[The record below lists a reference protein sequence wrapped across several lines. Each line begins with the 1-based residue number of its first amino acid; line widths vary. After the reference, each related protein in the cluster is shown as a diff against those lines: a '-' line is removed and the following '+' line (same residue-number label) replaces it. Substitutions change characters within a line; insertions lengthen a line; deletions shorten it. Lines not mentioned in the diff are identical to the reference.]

1 MGFRDNLS
9 SLLTKFPRG
18 GERSSHKR
26 DRQSD
31 DDDQENTIIEQRLVN
46 ENGVEVP
53 HLVDDEADESAAD
66 SRKSFWGRMPGFVLI
81 GVPLL
86 IILLLL
92 VSSLGDAHAAD
103 DFVILVAPFQE
114 ESDPRT
120 GQNVADALIEEL
132 RAYADNNNYA
142 NVVVRSAGSVPTD
155 TADALALVQD
165 RQADVLVWGRV
176 SSGGLLNDT
185 TLFPRLTYA
194 PQGTYGPNA
203 WIGYMGRF
211 SMPHSYTLTD
221 EQTAINGQVILPRL
235 LMALADYNQGRADTA
250 YVKLGDLLADYP
262 QVHPALPLV
271 LRGNALWARGAY
283 AQAAGTYVAL
293 LERPGG
299 VAEDETALLYNNLGA
314 ILLDA
319 GDELAAESALLTA
332 SRRMRQVER
341 DLGELRFNLGILAQR
356 QEAPAE
362 AVAALEPARNLL
374 GDNSAVLLELS
385 QAYRQAGR
393 LDAAENALDAA
404 SRQVRQDVERVP
416 TDQRQLITKYFQAAL
431 SEQRG
436 LLELSRTVHA
446 HGRLT
451 WELEI
456 VPPPPP
462 NELAVVQE
470 HLRNAVEVGE
480 ELRQIWRSRVA
491 ATSADAPGSG
501 LVANGQTERVERN
514 IDRRRYYQALVLTE
528 VGRTRTGPQNVVSR
542 LQDMLSDTGTPLE
555 EAQRILADLRTERP
569 GSLPILIAHARALR
583 LEEGYDRA
591 QVEALYDRVIELAP
605 TRPEG
610 YYGKGMLR
618 LNNGN
623 NGEERAAARQFM
635 EQALANNALFFP
647 ARMQLVNIA
656 EEEGDLPAVLNQLEV
671 LRDQRPDNPVIH
683 LRMAETLMRQGEIA
697 EAQAVYRQVLEIE
710 ANNPE
715 ARFGLARTQRNL
727 AESGAS
733 EDTLEDALQNVDAT
747 LARRPEY
754 PEALLFKGNLLYD
767 LEQPDA
773 ANQAYQDALEV
784 GITDVSNLI
793 AVGNALLDQDNP
805 RIAADA
811 FKRAVERQPDNP
823 RAHHGL
829 GQAYMELDSLDY
841 AAEAEQRVLELTNSD
856 DPILRELR
864 IDALVALGDIA
875 RQMSY
880 AAPGAQA
887 AGYDQ
892 AERYYRQALDLD
904 NTLVDA
910 RLGLGQVVA
919 SRGNW
924 QQALSYFEE
933 ALDLPTGASDPQVHF
948 WVAEAFLRQPD
959 LDPVRGAETYR
970 QFMERSRSAYQE
982 ALALKRDFPEAW
994 LGLAHVQLALNER
1007 EAANESISA
1016 ALEIRPAYAE
1026 ALLFRGNMLKAAGN
1040 LSEALEVYNDA
1051 VEANDRIPEV
1061 RYRRALLYIER
1072 ENHEDAMR
1080 DLQRVVALQSN
1091 FAEAYFWLGQTYMAQ
1106 NEMQKARNAF
1116 EQAVLAQGGRYP
1128 AARFYQGL
1136 AEENLGR
1143 YEEAVASFEDVI
1155 IHGGPGD
1162 WAAQAQVELERITL
1176 HEAELALPGLP

>member
-9 SLLTKFPRG
+9 NLLTKFPRG
-18 GERSSHKR
+18 GGGERSPHKR
-26 DRQSD
+26 GRQSD
-31 DDDQENTIIEQRLVN
+31 DEDQENTIIEQRLVN

-53 HLVDDEADESAAD
+53 HLVDDESDTSTAD
-66 SRKSFWGRMPGFVLI
+66 SRKSFWGRVPGFVLI

-86 IILLLL
+86 ILLLLL
-92 VSSLGDAHAAD
+92 VSSLGDARAAD
-103 DFVILVAPFQE
+103 DFVILVAPFQDE
-114 ESDPRT
+114 RDPRT
-120 GQNVADALIEEL
+120 GRNVADALVEEL

-142 NVVVRSAGSVPTD
+142 NVVVRSAGSAP
-155 TADALALVQD
+155 ADAAAALALVQD

-211 SMPHSYTLTD
+211 RMPHSYMLTD
-221 EQTAINGQVILPRL
+221 EQTAINGQVILPQL
-235 LMALADYNQGRADTA
+235 LMALADYNQGQADTA
-250 YVKLGDLLADYP
+250 YVKLGDLLQDYP

-283 AQAAGTYVAL
+283 EQAASIYVTL
-293 LERPGG
+293 LDQPDG

-332 SRRMRQVER
+332 SQRMRQVER

-385 QAYRQAGR
+385 QAYRQAGQ

-404 SRQVRQDVERVP
+404 ARQVRQDVERVP

-436 LLELSRTVHA
+436 LLELSRTVNA

-470 HLRNAVEVGE
+470 HLRNAVEVSE

-491 ATSADAPGSG
+491 ATSTAAPGSG
-501 LVANGQTERVERN
+501 LVANGQTERVERT
-514 IDRRRYYQALVLTE
+514 IDRRRYYRALVLTE

-542 LQDMLSDTGTPLE
+542 LQDMLSDNGTPLE
-555 EAQRILADLRTERP
+555 EAQRILADLRAERP
-569 GSLPILIAHARALR
+569 GSLSILIAHARALR
-583 LEEGYDRA
+583 LEDEYDRG

-618 LNNGN
+618 LNNG
-623 NGEERAAARQFM
+623 EERAAARQFM
-635 EQALANNALFFP
+635 EQALENNALFFP

-656 EEEGDLPAVLNQLEV
+656 EEEGDLLAVLNQLEV
-671 LRDQRPDNPVIH
+671 LRDQRPDDPVIR
-683 LRMAETLMRQGEIA
+683 LRIAETLMRQGEIA
-697 EAQAVYRQVLEIE
+697 EAQAVYRQVLTIDT
-710 ANNPE
+710 NNPE

-727 AESGAS
+727 AESGES
-733 EDTLEDALQNVDAT
+733 DDTLEDALQNVDAT
-747 LARRPEY
+747 LARRPDY
-754 PEALLFKGNLLYD
+754 SEALLFKGEVLYALD
-767 LEQPDA
+767 QPDA

-784 GITDVSNLI
+784 GMTDVSSLI
-793 AVGNALLDQDNP
+793 AVGNTLLDQGNP

-823 RAHHGL
+823 WAHHGL
-829 GQAYMELDSLDY
+829 GQAYLELDSLDY
-841 AAEAEQRVLELTNSD
+841 AAEEEQRVLELTNPD

-880 AAPGAQA
+880 ADPSAQA
-887 AGYDQ
+887 AGYEQ

-904 NTLVDA
+904 NTLVNA

-924 QQALSYFEE
+924 QQALDYFEE

-970 QFMERSRSAYQE
+970 QFMERSQSAYQE
-982 ALALKRDFPEAW
+982 ALALQPDFPEAW
-994 LGLAHVQLALNER
+994 LGLAHAQLALNER
-1007 EAANESISA
+1007 EAAVASIDQ
-1016 ALEIRPAYAE
+1016 ALDFRPAYAE
-1026 ALLFRGNMLKAAGN
+1026 ALLFRGNMLKAEGN
-1040 LSEALEVYNDA
+1040 LSAALEAYNNA

-1061 RYRRALLYIER
+1061 RYRRALLYIQL
-1072 ENHEDAMR
+1072 ENYEDAMR
-1080 DLQRVVALQSN
+1080 DLQRAVARQSN
-1091 FAEAYFWLGQTYMAQ
+1091 FAEAYFWLGHTHLAQ
-1106 NEMQKARNAF
+1106 NEMQKARTAF
-1116 EQAVLAQGGRYP
+1116 EQAVVAQGGRYP

-1143 YEEAVASFEDVI
+1143 YEEAIASFEDVI

-1162 WAAQAQVELERITL
+1162 WAAQARVELERITL